1 MSFRW
6 SKPRFRPSRPF
17 LLRLAT
23 TLVILALIGVLLFIY
38 VDHNT
43 APVIITMAEAQVR
56 AMAVQAMN
64 DSVRSVMSNP
74 VKYTDLIHIV
84 QDNEGN
90 VMFIQADTL
99 KMNDIAMT
107 TAMTSQNQ
115 ITKIGDDGVGI
126 PLGSVL
132 GGQLL
137 AGRGPKIYARIV
149 PVGSVTTDFES
160 EFQNQGINQTRHKI
174 YLNVHTTVRIV
185 VPTQSKQ
192 IDVSTKVL
200 VTECIIVG
208 QVPESYVNVTD
219 PGLLDTVP
227 YATGAKGAR

>member
-17 LLRLAT
+17 LIRLAT
-23 TLVILALIGVLLFIY
+23 TAIVLLLIGVILFVY
-38 VDHNT
+38 VDHNI
-43 APVIITMAEAQVR
+43 APVIITMAEARVR
-56 AMAVQAMN
+56 SMAVQAMN

-74 VKYTDLIHIV
+74 VKYTDLIRIV
-84 QDNEGN
+84 QDKDGN
-90 VMFIQADTL
+90 VILIQADTM

-107 TAMTSQNQ
+107 TAMTTQGN
-115 ITKIGDDGVGI
+115 ITKIGEAGVGI
-126 PLGSVL
+126 PLGTVL

-137 AGRGPKIYARIV
+137 AGRGPNVYARII

-185 VPTQSKQ
+185 IPMQSQQ

-219 PGLLDTVP
+219 PNILNAVP
-227 YATGAKGAR
+227 FFGDSTEGR